1 MLAVV
6 FKSVFKRAIII
17 MDVIVMDRSM
27 KNDISY

>member
-6 FKSVFKRAIII
+6 FKSVFKIAIII